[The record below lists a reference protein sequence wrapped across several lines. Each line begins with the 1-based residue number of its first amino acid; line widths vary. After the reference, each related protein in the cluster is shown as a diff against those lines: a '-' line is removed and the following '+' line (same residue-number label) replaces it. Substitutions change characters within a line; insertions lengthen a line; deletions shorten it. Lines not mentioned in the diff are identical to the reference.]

1 MSDAEALA
9 RAIARSVLAAVLLGA
24 GVAPPIGYLASSP
37 SAKRRRNPKRAT
49 QAAQK
54 RARKIT
60 RKASK

>member
-9 RAIARSVLAAVLLGA
+9 RAIARSVLAAVFLGA
-24 GVAPPIGYLASSP
+24 GVAPIGYRASSP
-37 SAKRRRNPKRAT
+37 SAKRRRNPKRAM

-60 RKASK
+60 RKASR